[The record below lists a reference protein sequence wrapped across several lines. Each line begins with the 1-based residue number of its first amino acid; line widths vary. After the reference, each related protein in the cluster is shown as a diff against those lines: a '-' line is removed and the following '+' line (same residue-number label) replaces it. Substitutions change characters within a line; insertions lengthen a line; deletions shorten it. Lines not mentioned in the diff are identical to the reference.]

1 MILGIVYAWVHGWYV
16 MLSSSF
22 STLGA
27 LVMRPPESSPRFK
40 ALGKKVS
47 RTAQIFLLA
56 IRANAYR
63 RNIFQVV
70 DDFSGWW
77 FGTFRLFFHIY
88 IHIYIYIGNNHP
100 NWLSYFSEGL
110 KPSTS
115 SFLGRIPVLFIA
127 EVWKLDGWW
136 SLICIPLEVGYGS
149 IPINTIFR
157 GMNIHLPAILMFTRG
172 TRFWHTGSCLQLF
185 WRWETHRNT
194 MSVASKPASQHCHC
208 FATLVPAAQWR
219 CSWGGQHHD
228 ILRYTN
234 VVADPALG
242 QFCIGCC
249 EKLLVGCQAAGAI
262 MILDFG
268 SSWWFSPPI
277 CPSNDDGADYVTP
290 NWRICILVLICQF
303 WQQSAVL
310 FYGDCKMYPNFRA
323 PLCTCTSFPDSVNT
337 WILCGLLPFLS
348 DPSLLLQVCFQN
360 GLHCVLW
367 REYNPNQLP
376 MLPWPIGWPL
386 IQSAHRCAWYLQHV
400 YIFMDGNKLNPHKLP
415 RFPSHSRPCGIVMVA
430 WISCQRLF
438 VLDFYFPG

>member
-1 MILGIVYAWVHGWYV
+1 MISLVGGLEHLDY
-16 MLSSSF
+16 F
-22 STLGA
+22 S
-27 LVMRPPESSPRFK
+27 
-40 ALGKKVS
+40 
-47 RTAQIFLLA
+47 
-56 IRANAYR
+56 
-63 RNIFQVV
+63 
-70 DDFSGWW
+70 
-77 FGTFRLFFHIY
+77 IY
-88 IHIYIYIGNNHP
+88 IYTHIYIYIGNNHP

-323 PLCTCTSFPDSVNT
+323 PLCTLYLLSRQCKHLDSLWFTSFSERPKSSVT
-337 WILCGLLPFLS
+337 GLLSEWPPLC
-348 DPSLLLQVCFQN
+348 SLK
-360 GLHCVLW
+360 G
-367 REYNPNQLP
+367 
-376 MLPWPIGWPL
+376 
-386 IQSAHRCAWYLQHV
+386 IQSESAT
-400 YIFMDGNKLNPHKLP
+400 N
-415 RFPSHSRPCGIVMVA
+415 VA
-430 WISCQRLF
+430 MADWMAPYTISSSMCLVF
-438 VLDFYFPG
+438 ATCLHIYGWE